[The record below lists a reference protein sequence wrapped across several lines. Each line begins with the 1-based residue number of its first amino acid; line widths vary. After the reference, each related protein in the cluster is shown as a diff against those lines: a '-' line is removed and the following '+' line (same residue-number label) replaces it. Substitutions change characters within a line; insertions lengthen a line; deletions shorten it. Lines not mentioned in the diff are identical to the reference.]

1 MSASRPCAVVTG
13 ASSGIGAETARQLAR
28 QGYQVYLGA
37 RRLERLQALATEIQG
52 VALALDVTDP
62 ESVRRFVDQLPE
74 AVDVLVNNA
83 GGALGLEA
91 IADMEESHWQRMW
104 DSNVLGLARMS
115 KALYPRLLKAA
126 SGTGHLIN
134 IGSIAA
140 HETYAGGGGY
150 TACKHAVKAIT
161 ETLRVEWLGQ
171 PVRISQIDPG
181 LVETEFSLVRFAGDA
196 ERAANVYAGM
206 EPLVAADIAEAIVWV
221 ISRPAH
227 VNIDEIIIKPRDQA
241 RAGLVHRR

>member
-1 MSASRPCAVVTG
+1 MSTSKACAVVTG

-37 RRLERLQALATEIQG
+37 RRLERLQALAAEIQG

-62 ESVRRFVDQLPE
+62 ESVRQFVDQLPE
-74 AVDVLVNNA
+74 TVDVLVNNA

>member
-37 RRLERLQALATEIQG
+37 RRLERLQALAAEIQG

>member
-1 MSASRPCAVVTG
+1 MSASKSCAVVTG

-28 QGYQVYLGA
+28 QGYQVYVGA
-37 RRLERLQALATEIQG
+37 RRLERLQALAAEIQG
-52 VALALDVTDP
+52 VALALDVTDT
-62 ESVRRFVDQLPE
+62 ESVRLFVEQLPG

-83 GGALGLEA
+83 GGALGLEP
-91 IADMEESHWQRMW
+91 IADMEESHWKRMW

-126 SGTGHLIN
+126 SGTGHLVN

-171 PVRISQIDPG
+171 PIRISEIDPG
-181 LVETEFSLVRFAGDA
+181 LVETEFSLVRFGGDA
-196 ERAANVYAGM
+196 ERAASVYAGM
-206 EPLVAADIAEAIVWV
+206 EPLVAADIAEAIGWV
-221 ISRPAH
+221 VSRPAH

-241 RAGLVHRR
+241 RVGLVHRH

>member
-1 MSASRPCAVVTG
+1 MSTSKPCAVVTG
-13 ASSGIGAETARQLAR
+13 ASSGIGAETARQLAW

-37 RRLERLQALATEIQG
+37 RRLERLQALAAEIQG
-52 VALALDVTDP
+52 VALPLDVTDT
-62 ESVRRFVDQLPE
+62 ESVRQFVEQLPE

-171 PVRISQIDPG
+171 PIRISEIDPG

-221 ISRPAH
+221 VSRPAH